1 MAVVNDP
8 IADMLTRIR
17 NANQMRYTKVEVPV
31 SKIKLGIADILKK
44 EGFID
49 GYEIEKKE
57 KEDDVMIIGLKYGA
71 KKERVITG
79 LKRISKPGLR
89 VYAEAKDIKPVLN
102 GLGIAIVSTSTGLL
116 TDKEARKNNVGGE
129 VLAYIW

>member
-1 MAVVNDP
+1 MIVTDP

-17 NANQMRYTKVEVPV
+17 NANQMHYITVEIP
-31 SKIKLGIADILKK
+31 SSNMKLEIAKILKD

-49 GYEIEKKE
+49 NYKIEKN
-57 KEDDVMIIGLKYGA
+57 DVQNTIVLTLKYG
-71 KKERVITG
+71 KNKEQVITG

-89 VYAEAKDIKPVLN
+89 VYAKVDEIPKVLN
-102 GLGIAIVSTSTGLL
+102 GLGIAIISTPKGIM
-116 TDKEARKNNVGGE
+116 TDKNARKNNVGGE